1 MTSLQNP
8 DEFWNTFD
16 SRKAALMQ
24 QSPSPMQRFPSNA
37 VEGVAGND
45 MGFWGYSLDLARAIP
60 RGVWGMADSISQG
73 LYYGTGGLIGND
85 EREAPFG
92 VEYWRGH
99 SQTLPGSVLE
109 TVSQLAVPYGVA
121 TKGVGAVARVTGI
134 AGRGAAATAALG
146 EEAVMAA
153 AAGQRARSVGLAMA
167 GRTLELGRAGM
178 SAVAAGAIADTIAF
192 ESHAGRLSNLLTTF
206 DNPLLNNAVTQ
217 YLAADEDDSF
227 LEGKLKNAIEGGM
240 FSGALEAIVGSVRV
254 VRSGLRASRIGQ
266 DPNAAAFAEHMKM
279 RREHREQI
287 MGALDVDADS
297 AEVINALID
306 ATGMSRSNLA
316 FVRSAEEA
324 VDEMGAPRRAAVT
337 FKEDGETVIKFFK
350 SADRSSPV
358 HEVSHVVRRR
368 LLDRTIDP
376 RHRFGV
382 TDLDIKIIEDFVGV
396 REGIWDVKAEENWA
410 YLYERY
416 TWDGAAPNR
425 KVAAVMSRV
434 SDFMRA
440 VYTNVEAE
448 NLLRQANPDEYAR
461 RGGNAAAIEINPEV
475 RRVMDKLMSRGP
487 VTTDDAIRVFTKAN
501 KKIALAGDGRLYR
514 MLSSMMD
521 RPFEGA
527 EARQAFDDV
536 YSEPTLYQSK
546 KAKAMGAEVT
556 DASYPVKRGRDAVLD
571 RVRREVQ
578 QGDLSRADGE
588 AMEKLIQNLPEE
600 VLETMGVRF
609 RKARNLGKNE
619 LGGVILGSYNRSRN
633 IVSMASDWVRNGKVQ
648 TTWSHEWVHAI
659 TSFLPDETLNALRAD
674 YTRAYQR
681 FIRLE
686 GIDPRAQP
694 GTPEFT
700 KLRDWAS
707 KNNDRFEE
715 LYSLTNLDEF
725 LAVGLQSKLWKQLD
739 IQEGTR
745 SFIGYARYALHN
757 MMTSIKAAYGE
768 GTFDNIARELMDADY
783 RMAKS
788 RRDAMLKVLGLK
800 KLVRKDILQPEARS
814 LTGESWMTR
823 LQRDLDQRNTWMFK
837 DFESANLARS
847 TGEAKAE
854 YLPYRV
860 SNKMDLSAE
869 QRTFAGQE
877 PPKQPTQTTT
887 LYQSAQPRDV
897 PEGMQRATRF
907 TVRGKGLLN
916 NQALDY
922 AKLTDAEE
930 AEIVQ
935 LLNYGLEQP
944 RGVKGGVFYF
954 TDEGLTKNARLI
966 ELLKKAAK
974 GPVEETTVFA
984 PNKTLWS
991 SRDGQIAVNAGDV
1004 KPATGSETL
1013 YQSAFQGQGAPLPQP
1028 QRQPLGGQPPQRPF
1042 NIANTSTA
1050 QDVRNF
1056 IDIRV
1061 QELEVDGRV
1070 QVNSMTREEMVR
1082 AGEMELAQIS
1092 DFTGYRTLPQL
1103 TAALQNDQD
1112 ALQQFITR
1120 HLAMRNVLSETGQD
1134 LIRARDAM
1142 LQSQADADIAR
1153 FVALQQRYDVIL
1165 DHTKQNQAII
1175 GRGLGAQSIIPGTGS
1190 ANIRL
1195 IDESMLND
1203 PAMVRDIVE
1212 TAGGRDAVMAMAR
1225 VSQAAEARGG
1235 IAGAARA
1242 TQGGRHG
1249 FMPVLT
1255 EYWMN
1260 SILSGPITFATNVT
1274 SNIATMLYLPAEQAM
1289 GAALTRNFP
1298 LARESFM
1305 RYGAMLHEIRDAMH
1319 YAGVTLRTG
1328 DNILDVVGGNAMT
1341 GQATQRGRAISAAGV
1356 GAAENSR
1363 TGAFVNFV
1371 GTVVNAPSSALQ
1383 ATDEFFKQMS
1393 YRSTVRARLTADA
1406 INEVAQGRLA
1416 RDQMGAWVEQRFSRL
1431 VDQGQMYSQRKIRA
1445 DANNAARREIDA
1457 GAFTENSADH
1467 LAFVRDYIRREW
1479 DPNMGA
1485 LAERARD
1492 IAREATFT
1500 NPIRPNAPGLEGISG
1515 KIQNMVNQHPTMR
1528 MLIPFVRT
1536 PTNIALFFGQ
1546 RLPFNGV
1553 MYQVPG
1559 LRNISTRFARD
1570 MASNDPVLRAA
1581 AAGRMAGGSII
1592 TVSALAMAA
1601 TGTITGSGPK
1611 DPEERGYLMKAG
1623 WQPYS
1628 VKVGNTY
1635 ISYKKLDP
1643 FATFFGMAADLHEAY
1658 LRADEEDRSFIET
1671 TMYGLATALGNN
1683 IANKTYLTGIVSLSN
1698 AISDADRNGQAYV
1711 NQLFASFI
1719 PSLAAQSNELFFED
1733 TAMRDVQ
1740 TLMDA
1745 VKARIPGMA
1754 SDVAPRRDVLGEVMR
1769 KPDRMGLLPP
1779 AWPFSYS
1786 TAKKSAIIEN
1796 ELAQLGAGFTPPRA
1810 MRNDVDMRQYVN
1822 RRGRNSY
1829 DRWQELTGKV
1839 RIGGRTLR
1847 ESMEQM
1853 IESPGYQQ
1861 LDNTSAPGYE
1871 SPRIGVLRKMI
1882 SEYRDAALKE
1892 TLQEF
1897 PDLMEAERNRRATVI
1912 GARSGK
1918 PFADLLQY
1926 SRGR

>member
-109 TVSQLAVPYGVA
+109 TVSQLVVPYGGA
-121 TKGVGAVARVTGI
+121 TKAVGAATRITGI

-146 EEAVMAA
+146 EEAVIAA

-306 ATGMSRSNLA
+306 ATGMSRSNLS

-416 TWDGAAPNR
+416 TWDGVAPNR

-501 KKIALAGDGRLYR
+501 KKIALAGDGRMYR

-521 RPFEGA
+521 RPFQGA

-556 DASYPVKRGRDAVLD
+556 DTAYPVKRGRDAVLD

-609 RKARNLGKNE
+609 RKARNLGKTE
-619 LGGVILGSYNRSRN
+619 LGGVILGSYNRSLN

-694 GTPEFT
+694 GTPEFA
-700 KLRDWAS
+700 KLREWAS

-860 SNKMDLSAE
+860 SNKMDLTAE

-877 PPKQPTQTTT
+877 PPKQPTQTT
-887 LYQSAQPRDV
+887 
-897 PEGMQRATRF
+897 
-907 TVRGKGLLN
+907 
-916 NQALDY
+916 
-922 AKLTDAEE
+922 
-930 AEIVQ
+930 
-935 LLNYGLEQP
+935 
-944 RGVKGGVFYF
+944 
-954 TDEGLTKNARLI
+954 
-966 ELLKKAAK
+966 
-974 GPVEETTVFA
+974 
-984 PNKTLWS
+984 
-991 SRDGQIAVNAGDV
+991 
-1004 KPATGSETL
+1004 TL

-1082 AGEMELAQIS
+1082 AGELELAQIS

-1165 DHTKQNQAII
+1165 EHTKQNQAII

-1203 PAMVRDIVE
+1203 PAMVSDIVE

-1328 DNILDVVGGNAMT
+1328 NNILDVVGANAMT

-1363 TGAFVNFV
+1363 TGAFVNFI

-1416 RDQMGAWVEQRFSRL
+1416 RDQMGAWVEQRFNRL

-1457 GAFTENSADH
+1457 GTFTENSADH

-1479 DPNMGA
+1479 DPRMGA

-1611 DPEERGYLMKAG
+1611 DPEERAYLMKAG

-1786 TAKKSAIIEN
+1786 TAKRSAIIEN

-1871 SPRIGVLRKMI
+1871 SPRIGILRKMI
-1882 SEYRDAALKE
+1882 SEYRDAALRE

>member
-45 MGFWGYSLDLARAIP
+45 MGFWGYSLDLVRAIP

-416 TWDGAAPNR
+416 TWDGVAPNR

-860 SNKMDLSAE
+860 SNRMDLSAE

-877 PPKQPTQTTT
+877 PPKQPTQTT
-887 LYQSAQPRDV
+887 
-897 PEGMQRATRF
+897 
-907 TVRGKGLLN
+907 
-916 NQALDY
+916 
-922 AKLTDAEE
+922 
-930 AEIVQ
+930 
-935 LLNYGLEQP
+935 
-944 RGVKGGVFYF
+944 
-954 TDEGLTKNARLI
+954 
-966 ELLKKAAK
+966 
-974 GPVEETTVFA
+974 
-984 PNKTLWS
+984 
-991 SRDGQIAVNAGDV
+991 
-1004 KPATGSETL
+1004 TL

-1235 IAGAARA
+1235 VAGAARA